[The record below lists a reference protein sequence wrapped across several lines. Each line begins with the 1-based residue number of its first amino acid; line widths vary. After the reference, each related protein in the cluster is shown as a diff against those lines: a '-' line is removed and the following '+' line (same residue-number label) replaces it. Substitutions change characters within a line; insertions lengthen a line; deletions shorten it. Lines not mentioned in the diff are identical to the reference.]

1 MKPTS
6 RCKEYKRLHRSL
18 TEPEEQSFIGTQT
31 AMISPR
37 ESLYS
42 IECGLSLVGESWEHS
57 GGKDTAVHKSLTR

>member
-6 RCKEYKRLHRSL
+6 QCKEYKRMRPQ
-18 TEPEEQSFIGTQT
+18 EPKEQSFIGTQT